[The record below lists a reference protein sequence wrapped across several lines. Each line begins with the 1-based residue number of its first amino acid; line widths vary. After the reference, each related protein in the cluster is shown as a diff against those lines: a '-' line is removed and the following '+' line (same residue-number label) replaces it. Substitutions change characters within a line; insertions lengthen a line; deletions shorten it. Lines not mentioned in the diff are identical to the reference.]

1 MAFDKRNPRNY
12 DDLFQLLLSQLA
24 YKQIGMNVMEYLVPV
39 LTTKKKLEDK
49 ILEYKDT
56 LNLYLPEDQHYKD
69 KNILGMEKKNKVADE
84 DSSSA

>member
-49 ILEYKDT
+49 ILEFKDT